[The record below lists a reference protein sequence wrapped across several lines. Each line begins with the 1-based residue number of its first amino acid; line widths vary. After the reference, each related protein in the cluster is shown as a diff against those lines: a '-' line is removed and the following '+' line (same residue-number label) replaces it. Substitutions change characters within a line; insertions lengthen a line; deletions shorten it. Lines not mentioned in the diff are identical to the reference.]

1 MHSLR
6 LILAFTSVHELVFPR
21 VTIYT
26 MAGQRC
32 GPAGLGEVVDDGNG
46 AIVDTRLM
54 VPGKFTPAEILAMN
68 MWCRF
73 ATQEEMEL
81 DGKWYRRLQTPKAIV
96 IGQRTESRVA
106 PHHFP
111 IGASANCATALAQ
124 SPTPFWQDVP
134 VDGQLL
140 ECVPAPPTPR
150 SSHSEE

>member
-46 AIVDTRLM
+46 AIVDRRLM
-54 VPGKFTPAEILAMN
+54 VPGKYTPAELLAMN

-96 IGQRTESRVA
+96 IGQGEEARVA
-106 PHHFP
+106 PPDLP
-111 IGASANCATALAQ
+111 IGFKVNCATAVAQ
-124 SPTPFWQDVP
+124 DPKHFWEDMP
-134 VDGQLL
+134 EDSQLL
-140 ECVPAPPTPR
+140 EGASTPVILP
-150 SSHSEE
+150 SSDSEV